1 MTQTMNLEGRV
12 AVVTGANRGIGKAVA
27 VKLAAA
33 GCAVVVGGRVPE
45 RVEAAAAE
53 IRQAGARA
61 VAHPGDVS
69 DPVAAAAIIERA
81 ITEFGRLDILINNA
95 GISRGSPFFEITPES
110 WREFLDVHLSG
121 NFYCGQAAA
130 RIMKDSGGGRIVNV
144 SSIAASMA
152 MYGTAPYAAAKGG
165 ILSLTR
171 VMAVELAKF
180 GITVNAIAPGPVATE
195 QLRAVYDEKMYQER
209 SRAIPL
215 GRLAEPE
222 EVASAVLFLVSPEA
236 CYITGQV
243 LTLDGGASAVG
254 CYSYETYK
262 RSQ

>member
-1 MTQTMNLEGRV
+1 
-12 AVVTGANRGIGKAVA
+12 
-27 VKLAAA
+27 
-33 GCAVVVGGRVPE
+33 VPE
-45 RVEAAAAE
+45 RVEAAAAG
-53 IRQAGARA
+53 IRQTGARA

-69 DPVAAAAIIERA
+69 DPAAAAGIIERA
-81 ITEFGRLDILINNA
+81 VREFGRIDILINNA
-95 GISRGSPFFEITPES
+95 GISRMSPFFDITPES

-121 NFYCGQAAA
+121 SFYCGQAAA
-130 RIMKDSGGGRIVNV
+130 RAMKDSGGGRIVNV

-171 VMAVELAKF
+171 VMAVELAPF
-180 GITVNAIAPGPVATE
+180 GILVNAVAPGPVATE
-195 QLRAVYDEKMYQER
+195 QLRAVYDDKMYRER

-236 CYITGQV
+236 SYITGQV
-243 LTLDGGASAVG
+243 ITLDGGAAAVG

-262 RSQ
+262 RQAPPQG

>member
-1 MTQTMNLEGRV
+1 MTQILEGKT

-27 VKLAAA
+27 LRLAAS
-33 GCAVVVGGRVPE
+33 GCAVVIGGRVKE
-45 RVEAAAAE
+45 RVEAAAE
-53 IRQAGARA
+53 DLRKTGARV
-61 VAHPGDVS
+61 VAHTGDVS
-69 DPVAAAAIIERA
+69 DPAAACAIVERA
-81 ITEFGRLDILINNA
+81 VKEFGRLDILINNA
-95 GISRGSPFFEITPES
+95 GISRMSPFFEITPES

-180 GITVNAIAPGPVATE
+180 GITVNAVAPGPVATE
-195 QLRAVYDEKMYQER
+195 QLRAVYDEKMYRER

-222 EVASAVLFLVSPEA
+222 EVAAAVHFLVSPDA
-236 CYITGQV
+236 AYITGQV
-243 LTLDGGASAVG
+243 ITLDGGAAAVG